1 MFNKNFNW
9 IIYGFIAVILVATTI
24 YGSFLIVEHRTL
36 GHSNVTPGQ
45 NWTNVSYANVS
56 PKEKMDIYLPKTDGP
71 YPVIIWIHGGGY
83 LSGDKSGSDVNFAKE
98 GLNRGYAVVSINY
111 RLAEDA
117 RFPAQIYDVKTA
129 IKYLRANAQT
139 YNLDPN
145 KFALWGSSAGGH
157 LAALAGTSGDDQ
169 ALENNSMGYP
179 NVSDKVQA
187 VVDEKG
193 PVNFGTMLQQ
203 LQKNNSSGNSSFNYS
218 QSEIMAE
225 KFLGANVTLIP
236 NQVAKANPETY
247 ITPDDPPFLIIHGTG
262 DTLIPS
268 QQSVDFA
275 NKLKSVLGS
284 GKVTLVLIPNIDHTD
299 PYFQSQKN
307 INTILDW
314 LDKNLK

>member
-9 IIYGFIAVILVATTI
+9 IIYGFVAVILVATAI
-24 YGSFLIVEHRTL
+24 YGSILLAEHGTL
-36 GHSNVTPGQ
+36 GHSIVIPGQ
-45 NWTNVSYANVS
+45 KWTNVSYANES
-56 PKEKMDIYLPKTDGP
+56 PAQKMDIYLPKTEGP

-111 RLAEDA
+111 RLAEEA

-145 KFALWGSSAGGH
+145 KFAVWGSSAGGH
-157 LAALAGTSGDDQ
+157 LAALAGTSGDDPS
-169 ALENNSMGYP
+169 LENNSMGYP

-193 PVNFGTMLQQ
+193 PINFGILLPQ
-203 LQKNNSSGNSSFNYS
+203 LQKVNSTKNSSFNYN

-225 KFLGANVTLIP
+225 KF
-236 NQVAKANPETY
+236 
-247 ITPDDPPFLIIHGTG
+247 
-262 DTLIPS
+262 
-268 QQSVDFA
+268 
-275 NKLKSVLGS
+275 
-284 GKVTLVLIPNIDHTD
+284 
-299 PYFQSQKN
+299 
-307 INTILDW
+307 
-314 LDKNLK
+314 